1 MTVRSLSA
9 AGIIPKPRCRRKRGI
24 ISGALPRA
32 CRGGQDILLTRCNCF
47 RFYLPLHRLSFGSRK
62 SKNKLSR
69 FFLLK
74 NRDRDSDREREEEEE
89 DNIHDSSQFR
99 HRRPLRFGPSDSTIE
114 SEYEGTKVVAPVVL
128 SFKWRLYKFFN

>member
-47 RFYLPLHRLSFGSRK
+47 RFYISLSIDYPSDRGK
-62 SKNKLSR
+62 EKKKLSR
-69 FFLLK
+69 PSPLK
-74 NRDRDSDREREEEEE
+74 NNQIIKYAAMDEGGGYKIQE
-89 DNIHDSSQFR
+89 DNIYDSS
-99 HRRPLRFGPSDSTIE
+99 
-114 SEYEGTKVVAPVVL
+114 
-128 SFKWRLYKFFN
+128 